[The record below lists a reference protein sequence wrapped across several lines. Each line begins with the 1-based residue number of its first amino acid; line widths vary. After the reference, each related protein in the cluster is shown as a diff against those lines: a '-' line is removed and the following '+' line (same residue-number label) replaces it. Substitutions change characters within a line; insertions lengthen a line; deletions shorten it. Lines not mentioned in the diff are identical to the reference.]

1 MTLGEA
7 VKAMRAVSARSILS
21 LPPVLQKVWTAA
33 YAAVVQGEHSVL
45 ANPETVSMPSDA
57 TIGTRSETAAWEAVR
72 RANGGEIPGEPRR
85 VDDKTWKRSA
95 IREAL
100 LWFADE
106 GHYEGTYRQ
115 GAGFVDAVG
124 LTKAREALGIPIER
138 DDRSLMP
145 LAEALTHSVTIG
157 ADVDEP
163 TDEEMVEAL
172 APIVATS
179 RHGEAWNRLDA
190 YVQAAH
196 INDIAAQLRTGD
208 STIAR
213 VAIASWKAAR
223 AWGRK

>member
-1 MTLGEA
+1 
-7 VKAMRAVSARSILS
+7 
-21 LPPVLQKVWTAA
+21 VLQAVWTAA
-33 YAAVVQGEHSVL
+33 YAATVQGVHAGL
-45 ANPETVSMPSDA
+45 QSDERLNDGEPA
-57 TIGTRSETAAWEAVR
+57 AMAERDAWEAVR
-72 RANGGEIPGEPRR
+72 RANGGEMPGEPRN
-85 VDDKTWKRSA
+85 VDDKTGKRSA

-157 ADVDEP
+157 PDVDEP
-163 TDEEMVEAL
+163 TNEEMVEVL
-172 APIVATS
+172 APIVAKS

-213 VAIASWKAAR
+213 ITIASWKAAR

>member
-1 MTLGEA
+1 MLHSYREA
-7 VKAMRAVSARSILS
+7 VKATRAASARSILS
-21 LPPVLQKVWTAA
+21 LPPVLQEVWTAA
-33 YAAVVQGEHSVL
+33 YQTALGGTLREAH
-45 ANPETVSMPSDA
+45 A
-57 TIGTRSETAAWEAVR
+57 TIDQRSLFAATDAWEAVR
-72 RANGGEIPGEPRR
+72 RANGGEMPGEPRN
-85 VDDKTWKRSA
+85 VDDKTGKRSA

-163 TDEEMVEAL
+163 TDEEIVEAL
-172 APIVATS
+172 APIVAAA
-179 RHGEAWNRLDA
+179 RHGDAWNRLDA

-213 VAIASWKAAR
+213 ITIASWKAAR

>member
-1 MTLGEA
+1 
-7 VKAMRAVSARSILS
+7 VKSILS
-21 LPPVLQKVWTAA
+21 LPPVLQEVWSRV
-33 YAAVVQGEHSVL
+33 YAAVIASPHNVN
-45 ANPETVSMPSDA
+45 AKRSDA
-57 TIGTRSETAAWEAVR
+57 EEQAWEAVR
-72 RANGGEIPGEPRR
+72 RANGGEMPEDDIASGDDPTQGEGSLRKFAVLVASAEYGDGWEGLALLSKKAR
-85 VDDKTWKRSA
+85 VDATSRLLENPASSSLARVALASWKAAQRAKGSDMRDVSRATGDKTWKRSV

-163 TDEEMVEAL
+163 TDEEMAE
-172 APIVATS
+172 I
-179 RHGEAWNRLDA
+179 
-190 YVQAAH
+190 
-196 INDIAAQLRTGD
+196 
-208 STIAR
+208 
-213 VAIASWKAAR
+213 
-223 AWGRK
+223 